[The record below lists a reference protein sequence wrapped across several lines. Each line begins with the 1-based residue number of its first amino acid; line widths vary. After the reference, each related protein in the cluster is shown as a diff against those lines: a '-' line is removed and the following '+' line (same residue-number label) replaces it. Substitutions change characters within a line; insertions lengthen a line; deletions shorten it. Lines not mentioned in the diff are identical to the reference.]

1 MKKIKK
7 IFALLM
13 TVAMVMGLSVTAFAA
28 ETTNVTI
35 RVDNAENAEVKYLQ
49 IVEADTTS
57 TLGWKYVDT
66 YADDFEDV
74 AVDDLIEIAKEE
86 KSENKFATSD
96 SINNTQEY
104 EASELAEILETF
116 KTKVLADGKKVTSN
130 TFQVTAGGLYVLV
143 PLKNDYTYSPTLVYV
158 PVNSNSTTPI
168 EVDVKGAPNTP
179 EKELVNVTE
188 GKIEDN
194 TKGDIVDND
203 RTVTANDQVKYK
215 VTIIY
220 PFFSDGADNKTFK
233 VTDTLENGTYV
244 DGSLSV
250 KVNNTDYN
258 QYALEDLDESKISSI
273 GGRKDFV
280 LDFVYDSAMA
290 GQKVEISYT
299 VDVNDDIS
307 DANLLK
313 NTVKSTIGTKEN
325 QKIIISDT
333 VKVEFEKVDAT
344 NNALKL
350 DGAVFALY
358 EGTTDD
364 TETEAPLA
372 LYADFPEGTDLSRI
386 ELPKDYEKYRD
397 RLKLND
403 TSLETGKFSINNLDA
418 NKSYYIKEIV
428 APNGYKVVDTEYQLI
443 PGGEAT
449 GYPKLNQETT
459 IDNVRTLIDEYQ
471 YNDFTVKMPGASQEN
486 IITNTKLSA
495 LPSTGGI
502 GTTIFTI
509 GGCAIMIAAA
519 GLFFATRKK
528 AEK

>member
-13 TVAMVMGLSVTAFAA
+13 TVAMVMGLNVTAFAA

-35 RVDNAENAEVKYLQ
+35 TVDNAENAEVKYLQ
-49 IVEADTTS
+49 IVKADTTS
-57 TLGWKYVDT
+57 TLGWKYVDA
-66 YADDFEDV
+66 YAEDFKDV
-74 AVDDLIEIAKEE
+74 TVNDLIEIAKGEGT
-86 KSENKFATSD
+86 ENQFATSD
-96 SINNTQEY
+96 SINSTQAY
-104 EASELAEILETF
+104 EASKLAEILETF
-116 KTKVLADGKKVTSN
+116 KTEVLDNGKEVTSN
-130 TFQVTAGGLYVLV
+130 TFSVTAGGLYVLV
-143 PLKNDYTYSPTLVYV
+143 PVKADYTYSPTLVYV
-158 PVNSNSTTPI
+158 PVNLTTSI

-194 TKGDIVDND
+194 TKEGIVDND
-203 RTVTANDQVKYK
+203 RTVTANDQVEYK

-220 PFFSDGADNKTFK
+220 PFFSDGAVNKTFK

-250 KVNNTDYN
+250 KVNNADYN
-258 QYALEDLDESKISSI
+258 QYYLEASDGSEILSI

-280 LDFVYDSAMA
+280 LDFDYDSTRA
-290 GQKVEISYT
+290 GQKVEIFYT

-313 NTVKSTIGTKEN
+313 NTVKSTIGTEEN

-333 VKVEFEKVDAT
+333 VKVVFDKVDAT
-344 NNALKL
+344 DSTLKL

-364 TETEAPLA
+364 TETATLLA
-372 LYADFPEGTDLSRI
+372 LYADFPAGTDLDSI
-386 ELPKDYEKYRD
+386 ELPEDYEPYRN

-403 TSLETGKFSINNLDA
+403 ATATGSFIINNLDA

-443 PGGEAT
+443 PGGVT
-449 GYPKLNQETT
+449 DGYPKLNQETT
-459 IDNVRTLIDEYQ
+459 IDGVRTLKDEYQ
-471 YNDFTVKMPGASQEN
+471 YDDFTVKMTDESQEG
-486 IITNTKLSA
+486 IITNTKLSK

>member
-28 ETTNVTI
+28 ETTKVTI
-35 RVDNAENAEVKYLQ
+35 TVDNAENAEVRYLQ

-74 AVDDLIEIAKEE
+74 AVDNLIEIAKEE

-96 SINNTQEY
+96 SINNTQAY
-104 EASELAEILETF
+104 EASELADILEEF
-116 KTKVLADGKKVTSN
+116 KTKVLTDGTKVTNN
-130 TFQVTAGGLYVLV
+130 TFPVTAGGLYVLV
-143 PLKNDYTYSPTLVYV
+143 PLKDDYTYSPTLVYV
-158 PVNSNSTTPI
+158 PVNSTTPI

-179 EKELVNVTE
+179 EKELLNVTA
-188 GKIEDN
+188 GKIEDD
-194 TKGDIVDND
+194 TKEGIVDND
-203 RTVTANDQVKYK
+203 RTVTADDQVEYK

-244 DGSLSV
+244 VDSNNNLKVQIDGI
-250 KVNNTDYN
+250 DYN
-258 QYALEDLDESKISSI
+258 KYTLKDSEGTVIESI
-273 GGRKDFV
+273 GGETSFV
-280 LDFVYDSAMA
+280 LDFVYDSAQA
-290 GQKVEISYT
+290 GKEVVITYT
-299 VDVNDDIS
+299 VDVDDDIS
-307 DANLLK
+307 NDNLLK
-313 NTVKSTIGTKEN
+313 NTVKSTIGTVEN

-333 VKVEFEKVDAT
+333 VKVEFNKVDAE
-344 NNALKL
+344 NNNTKL
-350 DGAVFALY
+350 DGAIFALY
-358 EGTTDD
+358 EGTAGDD
-364 TETEAPLA
+364 TEDTLIA
-372 LYADFPEGTDLSRI
+372 LYAD
-386 ELPKDYEKYRD
+386 LPNLDNVKLPAGYEQFRNK
-397 RLKLND
+397 LVLND
-403 TSLETGKFSINNLDA
+403 TTLDVGEFSINNLDA

-428 APNGYKVVDTEYQLI
+428 APDGYQVVDTEYQLI
-443 PGGEAT
+443 PGGVAD
-449 GYPKLNQETT
+449 GYPKLNQPSVENGVPTVT
-459 IDNVRTLIDEYQ
+459 DEYQ
-471 YNDFTVKMPGASQEN
+471 YNDFTVKMSGDSAEN
-486 IITNTKLSA
+486 IITNTKLSK

>member
-13 TVAMVMGLSVTAFAA
+13 TVALVMGLSVTAFAA
-28 ETTNVTI
+28 ETTKVTI
-35 RVDNAENAEVKYLQ
+35 TVDNAENAEVKYLQ
-49 IVEADTTS
+49 IVKADTTS

-66 YADDFEDV
+66 YANDFKDV
-74 AVDDLIEIAKEE
+74 TVNNLIDIAKGEGT
-86 KSENKFATSD
+86 ENQFATSD
-96 SINNTQEY
+96 SINSTQAY
-104 EASELAEILETF
+104 KGSKLAEILETF
-116 KTKVLADGKKVTSN
+116 KTKVLTYGTKVTNN
-130 TFQVTAGGLYVLV
+130 TFSVTAGGLYVLV
-143 PLKNDYTYSPTLVYV
+143 PLKDDYTYSPTLVYV
-158 PVNSNSTTPI
+158 PVNSKTPI
-168 EVDVKGAPNTP
+168 VVDVKGAPNTP

-194 TKGDIVDND
+194 TKEGIVDND
-203 RTVTANDQVKYK
+203 RTVTANDQVEYK

-220 PFFSDGADNKTFK
+220 PFFSDGAENQTFK
-233 VTDTLENGTYV
+233 VTDSLENGTYFV
-244 DGSLSV
+244 DSNNNL
-250 KVNNTDYN
+250 KVQIDGIDYN
-258 QYALEDLDESKISSI
+258 KYTLKDSEGTVIESI
-273 GGRKDFV
+273 GGETSFV
-280 LDFVYDSAMA
+280 LDFVYDSAQA
-290 GQKVEISYT
+290 GKEVVITYT
-299 VDVNDDIS
+299 VDVDDDIS
-307 DANLLK
+307 NDNLLK
-313 NTVKSTIGTKEN
+313 NTVKSTIGTVEN

-333 VKVEFEKVDAT
+333 VKVEFNKVDAE
-344 NNALKL
+344 NNNTKL
-350 DGAVFALY
+350 DGAIFALY
-358 EGTTDD
+358 EGTAGDD
-364 TETEAPLA
+364 TEDTLIA
-372 LYADFPEGTDLSRI
+372 LYAD
-386 ELPKDYEKYRD
+386 LPNLDNVKLPAGYEQYRD

-403 TSLETGKFSINNLDA
+403 TALATGSFTINNLDA

-509 GGCAIMIAAA
+509 GGCVIMIAAA

>member
-35 RVDNAENAEVKYLQ
+35 TVDNAENAEVKYLQ

-74 AVDDLIEIAKEE
+74 AVDNLIEIAKEE

-203 RTVTANDQVKYK
+203 RTVTANDQVEYR
-215 VTIIY
+215 VTITY
-220 PFFSDGADNKTFK
+220 PYFSDGAKNKTFK
-233 VTDTLENGTYV
+233 ITDTLENGTYV
-244 DGSLSV
+244 GDSLSV
-250 KVNNTDYN
+250 KVNNIAYN
-258 QYALEDLDESKISSI
+258 NYKLEDSKGFEILSI
-273 GGRKDFV
+273 GGREDFV
-280 LDFVYDSAMA
+280 LNFNYDSTMA
-290 GQKVEISYT
+290 GREVEITYT
-299 VDVNDDIS
+299 VNVNDDIS
-307 DANLLK
+307 DTNLLK
-313 NTVKSTIGTKEN
+313 NTVKSTIGTEEN

-333 VKVEFEKVDAT
+333 VKVVFDKVDAT
-344 NNALKL
+344 DNTLKL

-364 TETEAPLA
+364 TETATLLA
-372 LYADFPEGTDLSRI
+372 LYADFPAGTDLSSI
-386 ELPKDYEKYRD
+386 ELPEDYEQYRN

-403 TSLETGKFSINNLDA
+403 TTLATGRFTINNLDA

-449 GYPKLNQETT
+449 GYPKLNQEMT
-459 IDNVRTLIDEYQ
+459 IDNVRTLKDEYQ
-471 YNDFTVKMPGASQEN
+471 YNDFTVKMTDESQEG
-486 IITNTKLSA
+486 IITNTTLSK

-509 GGCAIMIAAA
+509 GGCVIMIAAA

>member
-35 RVDNAENAEVKYLQ
+35 TVDNAENAEVTYLQ

-66 YADDFEDV
+66 YANDFKDV
-74 AVDDLIEIAKEE
+74 TVNNLIDIAKGEE
-86 KSENKFATSD
+86 KENKFATSD
-96 SINNTQEY
+96 SINNTQKY
-104 EASELAEILETF
+104 EESQLAETLEKF
-116 KTKVLADGKKVTSN
+116 KTKVITNGTKVTKN
-130 TFQVTAGGLYVLV
+130 TFSVTAGGLYVLV
-143 PLKNDYTYSPTLVYV
+143 PLKDDYTYSPTLVYV
-158 PVNSNSTTPI
+158 PVNSTTPI

-179 EKELVNVTE
+179 EKELLNVTA

-194 TKGDIVDND
+194 TKEGIVDND
-203 RTVTANDQVKYK
+203 RTVTANDRVEYK

-220 PFFSDGADNKTFK
+220 PFFSDGAVNKTFK

-244 DGSLSV
+244 DSSLSV
-250 KVNNTDYN
+250 KVNNADYN
-258 QYALEDLDESKISSI
+258 QYDLEALDGSEISSI

-280 LDFVYDSAMA
+280 LDFDYDSTMA
-290 GQKVEISYT
+290 GQKVEIIYT

-313 NTVKSTIGTKEN
+313 NTVKSTIGTEEN

-333 VKVEFEKVDAT
+333 VKVVFDKVDAT
-344 NNALKL
+344 DNTLKL

-364 TETEAPLA
+364 TETDTLLA
-372 LYADFPEGTDLSRI
+372 LYADFPAGTDLSSI
-386 ELPKDYEKYRD
+386 ELPKDYEQYRD

-403 TSLETGKFSINNLDA
+403 TTLATGSFTINNLDA

-443 PGGEAT
+443 PGGVT
-449 GYPKLNQETT
+449 DGYPKLDQETT
-459 IDNVRTLIDEYQ
+459 ISGVRTLKDEYQ
-471 YNDFTVKMPGASQEN
+471 YNDFTVKMTDESQDG
-486 IITNTKLSA
+486 IITNTKLSK

-509 GGCAIMIAAA
+509 GGCVIMIAAA

>member
-13 TVAMVMGLSVTAFAA
+13 TVAMVMGLGVTAFAA

-35 RVDNAENAEVKYLQ
+35 KVDNAENAEVMYLQ

-66 YADDFEDV
+66 YANDFEDV
-74 AVDDLIEIAKEE
+74 TVNNLIEIAKGEGT
-86 KSENKFATSD
+86 ENQFATSD
-96 SINNTQEY
+96 SINNTQAY
-104 EASELAEILETF
+104 EASELADILEEF
-116 KTKVLADGKKVTSN
+116 KTKVLTYGTKVTNN
-130 TFQVTAGGLYVLV
+130 TFSVTAGGLYVLV

-179 EKELVNVTE
+179 EKELLNVTE
-188 GKIEDN
+188 GKIEDD
-194 TKGDIVDND
+194 TKEGIVDND
-203 RTVTANDQVKYK
+203 RTVTANDQVEYK

-220 PFFSDGADNKTFK
+220 PFFSDGAENQTFK
-233 VTDTLENGTYV
+233 VTDSLENGTYFV
-244 DGSLSV
+244 DSNNNL
-250 KVNNTDYN
+250 KVQIDGIDYN
-258 QYALEDLDESKISSI
+258 KYTLKDSEGTVIESI
-273 GGRKDFV
+273 GGETSFV
-280 LDFVYDSAMA
+280 LDFVYDSAQA
-290 GQKVEISYT
+290 GKEVVITYT
-299 VDVNDDIS
+299 VDVDDDIS
-307 DANLLK
+307 NDNLLK
-313 NTVKSTIGTKEN
+313 NTVKSTIGTVEN

-333 VKVEFEKVDAT
+333 VKVEFNKVDAE
-344 NNALKL
+344 NNNTKL
-350 DGAVFALY
+350 DGAIFALY
-358 EGTTDD
+358 EGTAGDD
-364 TETEAPLA
+364 TEDTLIA
-372 LYADFPEGTDLSRI
+372 LYAD
-386 ELPKDYEKYRD
+386 LPNLDNVKLPAGYEQYRD

-403 TSLETGKFSINNLDA
+403 TALATGSFTINNLDA

-509 GGCAIMIAAA
+509 GGCVIMIAAA

>member
-13 TVAMVMGLSVTAFAA
+13 TVAMVMGLGVTAFAA

-35 RVDNAENAEVKYLQ
+35 KVDNAENAEVRYLQ

-66 YADDFEDV
+66 YANDFEDV
-74 AVDDLIEIAKEE
+74 TVNNLIEIAKGEGT
-86 KSENKFATSD
+86 ENQFATSD
-96 SINNTQEY
+96 SINNTQAY
-104 EASELAEILETF
+104 EASELADILEEF
-116 KTKVLADGKKVTSN
+116 KTKVLTYGTKVTNN
-130 TFQVTAGGLYVLV
+130 TFSVTAGGLYVLV

-179 EKELVNVTE
+179 EKELLNVTE
-188 GKIEDN
+188 GKIEDD
-194 TKGDIVDND
+194 TKEGIVDND
-203 RTVTANDQVKYK
+203 RTVTANDQVEYK

-220 PFFSDGADNKTFK
+220 PFFSDGAVNKTFK

-244 DGSLSV
+244 DSSLSV
-250 KVNNTDYN
+250 KVNNADYN
-258 QYALEDLDESKISSI
+258 QYDLEALDGSEISSI

-280 LDFVYDSAMA
+280 LDFDYDSTMA
-290 GQKVEISYT
+290 GQKVEIIYT

-313 NTVKSTIGTKEN
+313 NTVKSTIGTEEN

-333 VKVEFEKVDAT
+333 VKVVFDKVDAT
-344 NNALKL
+344 DNTLKL

-364 TETEAPLA
+364 TETDTLLA
-372 LYADFPEGTDLSRI
+372 LYADFPAGTDLSSI
-386 ELPKDYEKYRD
+386 ELPKDYEQYRD

-403 TSLETGKFSINNLDA
+403 TTLATGSFTINNLDA

-443 PGGEAT
+443 PGGVT
-449 GYPKLNQETT
+449 DGYPKLDQETT
-459 IDNVRTLIDEYQ
+459 ISGVRTLKDEYR
-471 YNDFTVKMPGASQEN
+471 YNDFTVKMTDESQDG
-486 IITNTKLSA
+486 IITNTKLSK

-509 GGCAIMIAAA
+509 GGCVIMIAAA